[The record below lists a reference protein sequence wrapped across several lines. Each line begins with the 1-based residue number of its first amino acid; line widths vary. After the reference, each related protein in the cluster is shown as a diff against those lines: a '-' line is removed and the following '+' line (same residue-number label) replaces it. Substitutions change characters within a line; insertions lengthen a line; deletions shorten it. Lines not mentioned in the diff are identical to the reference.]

1 MESDVL
7 ELLRNKNYT
16 NTSYE
21 PIKLTREDVD
31 LIDMESKYY
40 IYSWL
45 VGALRSDELSKSL
58 KGYFCRGTAEKIA
71 KIRFDDIDNRI
82 QYCVAL
88 TDEEAFAEMT
98 RRNMAKLSSTKYF
111 LCVPQEKSE

>member
-1 MESDVL
+1 MKPDVFG
-7 ELLRNKNYT
+7 LLRNKNYT

-45 VGALRSDELSKSL
+45 VGALRSEELSKSL